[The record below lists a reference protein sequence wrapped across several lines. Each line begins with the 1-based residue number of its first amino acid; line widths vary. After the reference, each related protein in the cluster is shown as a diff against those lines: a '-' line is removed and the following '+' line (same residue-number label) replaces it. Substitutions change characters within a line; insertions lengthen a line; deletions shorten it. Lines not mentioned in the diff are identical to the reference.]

1 MIKVNKVAR
10 KPRSFTLLYKNERVL
25 IIRNVIRIEQNSQK
39 NKLIET
45 KFLSFKKRIIHKYDK
60 DK

>member
-10 KPRSFTLLYKNERVL
+10 KSRSFTLLYKNERAL

-45 KFLSFKKRIIHKYDK
+45 KFLSFKKRIIYKYDK